1 MTRLDPSGR
10 ADRDKI
16 LLVDDEA
23 GVRFGIREFF
33 ETNGYAV
40 EEAAGFH
47 DAERHFLAG
56 RPDLAIID
64 YNLPDGDGIELIRR
78 LVAFDSS
85 IPIVVLTG
93 HGSIDLAVRAVKEGA
108 EQFLTKPVELHVLLV
123 MVRRLLDLQRSRKR
137 QAASQTKERR
147 DSIDVF
153 LGQSPAMQRLAAEA
167 RRLVVSESPIL
178 IQGETG
184 TGKGVLA
191 AWLHRN
197 GPRSREAFVDLNC
210 ASLSR
215 EFLETELFGHE
226 KGAFTGAVSAKVGL
240 LEVAHRGT
248 LFLDEV
254 GDLDLSVQPKLLK
267 VLEEQRYR
275 RLGEVQD
282 RRANVR
288 LIAASHHD
296 LARLVDAQK
305 FRMDLYYRIG
315 TLPLLVPPLR
325 ERRADIPELA
335 RSLLERLARELGRE
349 APSVAPE
356 AETLLL
362 DYTWPGNVRELRNV
376 LERALLL
383 TDSGVITRAELS
395 FLQQG
400 AHPARTHDA
409 SLTLVELE
417 KQHILRVLEEER
429 GQVEAAA
436 KRLGVPR
443 SSLYSKLKRYGITPS
458 RI

>member
-1 MTRLDPSGR
+1 MTN
-10 ADRDKI
+10 RDKI
-16 LLVDDEA
+16 LIVDDEP

-40 EEAAGFH
+40 DEAASFAE
-47 DAERHFLAG
+47 AERQWLAG
-56 RPDLAIID
+56 RPDLALVD
-64 YNLPDGDGIELIRR
+64 YNLPDADGIELIRR
-78 LVAFDSS
+78 LVAFDAS
-85 IPIVVLTG
+85 IPIVVLTA

-108 EQFLTKPVELHVLLV
+108 EQFLTKPVELPVLLV
-123 MVRRLLDLQRSRKR
+123 IARRLLDLQRSRKR
-137 QAASQTKERR
+137 QAATQTKESRNV
-147 DSIDVF
+147 IDVF
-153 LGQSPAMQRLAAEA
+153 LGQSPVMQRLASEA
-167 RRLVVSESPIL
+167 KRLVVSESPIL

-197 GPRSREAFVDLNC
+197 GPRNKEAFVDLNC

-226 KGAFTGAVSAKVGL
+226 KGAFTGAVSAKPGL

-254 GDLDLSVQPKLLK
+254 GDLDLAVQPKLLK

-282 RRANVR
+282 RRSNVR
-288 LIAASHHD
+288 LVAATHHH
-296 LARLVDAQK
+296 LARLVEAQK

-315 TLPLLVPPLR
+315 TLPLVVPALR
-325 ERRADIPELA
+325 HRREDIPELSGSIL
-335 RSLLERLARELGRE
+335 RRLGRELGRE
-349 APSVAPE
+349 APTISPE
-356 AETLLL
+356 AMRLLES
-362 DYTWPGNVRELRNV
+362 YPWPGNVRELRNV

-383 TDSGVITRAELS
+383 TDTDAITPLELG
-395 FLQQG
+395 FLQQ
-400 AHPARTHDA
+400 AAPQQRASDS
-409 SLTLVELE
+409 SLTLAELE
-417 KQHILRVLEEER
+417 RQHIVRVLEEER
-429 GQVEAAA
+429 GQVESAA

-443 SSLYSKLKRYGITPS
+443 SSLYSKLKRYGIGSS

>member
-1 MTRLDPSGR
+1 MTRLDAAGR
-10 ADRDKI
+10 VDRDKI
-16 LLVDDEA
+16 LIVDDEP

-40 EEAAGFH
+40 DEAASFAE
-47 DAERHFLAG
+47 AERHWLAG
-56 RPDLAIID
+56 RPDLALVD

-78 LVAFDSS
+78 LVAFDAS
-85 IPIVVLTG
+85 IPIVVLTA

-108 EQFLTKPVELHVLLV
+108 EQFLTKPVELPVLLV
-123 MVRRLLDLQRSRKR
+123 IARRLLDLQRSRKR
-137 QAASQTKERR
+137 QAATQTKERR
-147 DSIDVF
+147 DVIDVF
-153 LGQSPAMQRLAAEA
+153 LGRSPAMQRLAAEA
-167 RRLVVSESPIL
+167 KRLVVSESPIL
-178 IQGETG
+178 IRGETG

-191 AWLHRN
+191 AWLHRH
-197 GPRSREAFVDLNC
+197 GPRSKEAFVDLNG

-226 KGAFTGAVSAKVGL
+226 KGAFTGAVSAKLGL

-254 GDLDLSVQPKLLK
+254 GDLDAAVQPKLLK

-282 RRANVR
+282 RRCNVR

-296 LARLVDAQK
+296 LARLVEAQK

-315 TLPLLVPPLR
+315 TLPLVVPALR
-325 ERRADIPELA
+325 ERREDIPEL
-335 RSLLERLARELGRE
+335 SQSILERLSRELGRE
-349 APSVAPE
+349 APTITPE
-356 AETLLL
+356 AAELLL
-362 DYTWPGNVRELRNV
+362 NYAWPGNVRELRNV

-383 TDSGVITRAELS
+383 TDTGAITRTELG
-395 FLQQG
+395 FLQAAPSPRG
-400 AHPARTHDA
+400 HDS
-409 SLTLVELE
+409 SLTLAELE
-417 KQHILRVLEEER
+417 RQHIVRVLEEEH

-443 SSLYSKLKRYGITPS
+443 SSLYSKLKRYSIGSS
-458 RI
+458 RF